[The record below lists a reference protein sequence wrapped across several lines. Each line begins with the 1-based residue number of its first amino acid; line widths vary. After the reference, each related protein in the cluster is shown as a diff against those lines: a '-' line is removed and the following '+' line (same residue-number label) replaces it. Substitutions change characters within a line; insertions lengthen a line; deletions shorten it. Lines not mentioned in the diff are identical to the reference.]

1 MGEIIMYKLTV
12 INQFGNVSILN
23 GEDLDRLKLIAQR
36 LNSQGCNVEITQEV
50 VVYRNIQ
57 INE

>member
-1 MGEIIMYKLTV
+1 MYKLTI
-12 INQFGNVSILN
+12 INQFGKVSILN

-36 LNSQGCNVEITQEV
+36 LNSQGCNVEITQALV
-50 VVYRNIQ
+50 VSRNIQ

>member
-1 MGEIIMYKLTV
+1 MYKLTI
-12 INQFGNVSILN
+12 INQFGKVSILN

-36 LNSQGCNVEITQEV
+36 LNSQGCSVEITQEV

-57 INE
+57 INERHR

>member
-1 MGEIIMYKLTV
+1 MCKLTV
-12 INQFGNVSILN
+12 INQFGKVSILN